1 MNLRTLGIAFVLLA
15 LGCGAAEACVCDKP
29 GSTTSANWLM
39 GTGAAATHVFLARV
53 TDVTSTDKKTEL
65 DMRVKI
71 EILERFK
78 GDAQFESIGITPC
91 QNWEPKQGD
100 VRVFFVSAAGIIV
113 PCSDYRPF
121 ISDEELLRKLRLKR
135 GH

>member
-1 MNLRTLGIAFVLLA
+1 MNTRALSIALVLFT

-29 GSTTSANWLM
+29 GTTTTANWLLA
-39 GTGAAATHVFLARV
+39 TGAAATHVFLARV
-53 TDVTSTDKKTEL
+53 TEVTSTDKKSQL
-65 DMRVKI
+65 DLRAKI

-78 GDAQFESIGITPC
+78 GNAQFESLGITPC
-91 QNWEPKQGD
+91 QNFEPKQGD

-121 ISDEELLRKLRLKR
+121 ISDEELLRKLR
-135 GH
+135 H